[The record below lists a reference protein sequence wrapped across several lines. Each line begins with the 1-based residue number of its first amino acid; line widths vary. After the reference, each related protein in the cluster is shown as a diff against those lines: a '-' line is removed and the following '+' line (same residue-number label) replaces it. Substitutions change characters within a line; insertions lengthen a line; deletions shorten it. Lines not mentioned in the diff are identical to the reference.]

1 MNTLLTNSD
10 IPGSFGG
17 DQHAQLMAACKEA
30 AQRDEHML
38 DSSDELYRWFTQQA
52 FNQVGMELTS
62 ALTHNASRNAP
73 PLNFPVIHRQLP
85 LAPNHQTAILKALVA
100 AHMSMYTSNHRLAHR
115 QANPCH
121 YLNLIDSYVKLF
133 NEKMGNLEEQQRH
146 HNIGLDKLDKTVV
159 RVEEMRRSLV
169 TKRTQLAAKETKAE

>member
-1 MNTLLTNSD
+1 
-10 IPGSFGG
+10 
-17 DQHAQLMAACKEA
+17 
-30 AQRDEHML
+30 
-38 DSSDELYRWFTQQA
+38 
-52 FNQVGMELTS
+52 MELTS